1 MICLQGTSSI
11 KCFIAN
17 MLLVFGLVTF
27 LISECYTVSEN
38 IQVVRTKEIS
48 IECASNT
55 DFTFKLYSNG
65 LNDSLT
71 IAECDFNR
79 KSCVFLTNI
88 YENIYTILYTGR
100 GGILVIRYLNDETVG
115 TYQCHETYNPMN
127 FVSTMITQSE
137 YADAFV
143 KHYRVPPKT
152 TGSGGVLH
160 IKSLNDES
168 FGTYICYETYNPNI
182 FVSIEIISHIMDA
195 ANSTYNVTDAAD
207 TNTENH
213 WDQGGTNNS
222 SSILVIVLSVCSAL
236 AVLGIVCVIVYCTIK
251 DFHCAAS
258 YDIDNFEMSASTKY
272 ATAPYQNEEN
282 ENTAAPLLCSTIR
295 RSSDSKHPLT
305 KHAYFAE
312 THTESALPSVRAVA
326 AIELG
331 TTYSGCAFSFSQD
344 PNNVVVNTN
353 WFNGG
358 ESNLIATKTPTIVL
372 LDNKGEFHS
381 FGFDAEKHFLSLAH
395 DNNHRGWRLFRRF
408 RMALQKKYSLD
419 ATIDDL
425 EGNPYPAMEIFK
437 YAIQY
442 MLGHLLKAMKLAS
455 PTLLESNIQYIVT
468 VPAIWTAEAI
478 NFMRESAVKAG
489 ITNERLTLVVES
501 AAVASW
507 WTRLNIKDSPYIDMQ
522 TTGSKWIVVKLGGGS
537 TSVLAYEV
545 LPEGKVKVIQQASG
559 GAWGFTNVEEQF
571 MDDLQKELESGN
583 VDKLRRENIGD
594 YYELLQDIAETTQ
607 SKYIL
612 LNDICVLRL
621 PYSLSPILKH
631 RIETAKIKIWFD
643 SEISSVIAHIKSV
656 LNNNVSLREVTS
668 MVVVGSFAESLYV
681 QKMLREIFPQFKVI
695 VPENQGFAVLKGAVS
710 YGHSTIRI

>member
-152 TGSGGVLH
+152 TEFSLSEKFGHIVLGIFKEKSIECSSNVDITFKFISNKENASVTIAECDLSKKACTILKTFLHNQYNMSYTGSGGVLH

-522 TTGSKWIVVKLGGGS
+522 TTGSKWIVVKLGD
-537 TSVLAYEV
+537 
-545 LPEGKVKVIQQASG
+545 
-559 GAWGFTNVEEQF
+559 FTQ
-571 MDDLQKELESGN
+571 
-583 VDKLRRENIGD
+583 
-594 YYELLQDIAETTQ
+594 
-607 SKYIL
+607 
-612 LNDICVLRL
+612 
-621 PYSLSPILKH
+621 
-631 RIETAKIKIWFD
+631 
-643 SEISSVIAHIKSV
+643 
-656 LNNNVSLREVTS
+656 
-668 MVVVGSFAESLYV
+668 VV
-681 QKMLREIFPQFKVI
+681 PQV
-695 VPENQGFAVLKGAVS
+695 
-710 YGHSTIRI
+710 Y